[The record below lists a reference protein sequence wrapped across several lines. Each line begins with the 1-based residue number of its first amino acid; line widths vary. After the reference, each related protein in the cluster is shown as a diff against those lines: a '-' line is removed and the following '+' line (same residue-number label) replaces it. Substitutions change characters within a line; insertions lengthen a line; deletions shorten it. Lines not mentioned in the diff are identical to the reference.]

1 MLNRARAV
9 IATAA
14 FSLASTVNPALAQDV
29 ELRSFDG
36 TVELEGNLIAYDG
49 AYYQI
54 DTIYGPLTI
63 SAEGVSC
70 AGPRLPRPD
79 ELSSQ
84 KRISPGLPRSPRVS
98 CQNFWLPL
106 PCNRTWT

>member
-1 MLNRARAV
+1 
-9 IATAA
+9 
-14 FSLASTVNPALAQDV
+14 V

-54 DTIYGPLTI
+54 DTIYGPLTV

-70 AGPRLPRPD
+70 AGPGCPD
-79 ELSSQ
+79 LTSFVAEAYIAGAATVAEGFCPILSAFGAQ
-84 KRISPGLPRSPRVS
+84 QEP
-98 CQNFWLPL
+98 
-106 PCNRTWT
+106 